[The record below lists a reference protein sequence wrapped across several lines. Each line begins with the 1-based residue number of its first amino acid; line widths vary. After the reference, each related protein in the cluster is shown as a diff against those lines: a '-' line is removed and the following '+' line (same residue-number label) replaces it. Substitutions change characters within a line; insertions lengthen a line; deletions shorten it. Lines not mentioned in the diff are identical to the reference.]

1 MNQKARMV
9 LKNRFTTACYLAKN
23 EFVDY
28 PEVLDLQELNGL
40 ETQKGYRTDRAAA
53 IFIDYITE
61 QMKVPLKE
69 CLLNAKSYSILQDGS
84 MDTSISEQELVY
96 VLLFNYGQAVLK
108 FLSIENPQAADAPHL
123 SWLCERCL

>member
-9 LKNRFTTACYLAKN
+9 LKNRFTAACYLAKN

-28 PEVLDLQELNGL
+28 PKLLDLQELNGL
-40 ETQKGYRTDRAAA
+40 ETQKGYRIDRAAA
-53 IFIDYITE
+53 IFVDHITE
-61 QMKVPLKE
+61 QMKVLLKE

-123 SWLCERCL
+123 S